1 MNTKNQEDLDAFS
14 YLQLIREASSQVPL
28 VVTSSIPVHP
38 ADYFSR
44 VTKLTQAHVEP
55 IKSETDEIKRSTEIF
70 DGKPNPTWESETILD
85 FKRLQLALSAWTLRR
100 ERALKKG
107 LDVIEIPGSTLH
119 DSKPKLNNTLLDLL
133 PAPLYSPPRM
143 AGIKEW
149 RSYCFAESSVSAI
162 SIDNVHVPL
171 VQRSLTTTT
180 TTTTETWF
188 APGDEEEDDDEE
200 EEEEEEDMDEDRNIE
215 VVDQG
220 ESDDEDLNDV
230 GPSPTKKIKLTND
243 TPSSESQTYTHPNP
257 PFLSSLLMYDNLMI
271 SRLLTRSINH
281 AASVYKVASGLEN
294 DTSEVVEG
302 DDDRLN
308 SFDHETETSSVYLG
322 KIPLR
327 SQSVAM
333 RCTLF
338 AASSQGIQSHSS
350 SIVKS
355 NNDISSSGY
364 LHGILTPSECLWIYA
379 LLAKLEQPLQGSL
392 VASVRTLHVLLC
404 EMRKSMANVLSQDE
418 NVHVHENIEGLDK
431 QLAGL
436 NTLLCVTGKVYF
448 QAWGSE

>member
-1 MNTKNQEDLDAFS
+1 MNTKNQEDLDADT
-14 YLQLIREASSQVPL
+14 YLKLIRDASSQVPL

-44 VTKLTQAHVEP
+44 VTKLTQAHVEH
-55 IKSETDEIKRSTEIF
+55 IKTETDEIKRSSEIF

-107 LDVIEIPGSTLH
+107 LDVIEMPGSTLH

-180 TTTTETWF
+180 TTTETWF
-188 APGDEEEDDDEE
+188 APGDEEEDE
-200 EEEEEEDMDEDRNIE
+200 EEEEEEDMDEDGNIE

-281 AASVYKVASGLEN
+281 ATSVYKVTNGLES
-294 DTSEVVEG
+294 DTSEVIEG
-302 DDDRLN
+302 EDDRLS
-308 SFDHETETSSVYLG
+308 SFDHETETPAVYLG

-338 AASSQGIQSHSS
+338 AASIQGIQSHSS
-350 SIVKS
+350 SIFKHKI
-355 NNDISSSGY
+355 DITRSGY
-364 LHGILTPSECLWIYA
+364 IHGILTPSECLWIYA

-404 EMRKSMANVLSQDE
+404 EMRKSMANAFSQGEMVYVRE
-418 NVHVHENIEGLDK
+418 NKEGLDK

-436 NTLLCVTGKVYF
+436 NTLLCVTGKVYL